1 MINKKRVE
9 NYIELGAG
17 IGLVFG
23 ITVGAVIDNIG
34 LGIALGMTIGAGVGL
49 IVKKPATKEE
59 KINN

>member
-17 IGLVFG
+17 IGS
-23 ITVGAVIDNIG
+23 
-34 LGIALGMTIGAGVGL
+34 